1 MQRIA
6 KDLTRRSRQPV
17 PMWFRSLCVQ
27 ISDRLLPT
35 PGVAP
40 ICLDDCHGRRHCR
53 ANPVLR
59 SGHLRRWR
67 RCRLRKSQLPSYRY
81 QRYQPPHRATQGSSV
96 SQRGPTGSNGATCS
110 NAFQRGHRFSD
121 SLEDLNCCCLGY
133 LPLLHWLHVVA
144 FFSANVPFK
153 LHKRVTS

>member
-1 MQRIA
+1 LTPLSPPQITAAKLPLSTLSTTSQGHAGVQR
-6 KDLTRRSRQPV
+6 V
-17 PMWFRSLCVQ
+17 
-27 ISDRLLPT
+27 
-35 PGVAP
+35 
-40 ICLDDCHGRRHCR
+40 
-53 ANPVLR
+53 
-59 SGHLRRWR
+59 
-67 RCRLRKSQLPSYRY
+67 
-81 QRYQPPHRATQGSSV
+81 
-96 SQRGPTGSNGATCS
+96 PTGSNGATCS